1 MEDAYEKYG
10 RDNALPVFMTPC
22 FAAPQHWCIHA
33 VRLENRP
40 LLLGKT
46 TAEDI
51 AKAFGHAAE
60 FDASDSAPPSVCY
73 RSERVFPT
81 FSFQPGGRPMRLR
94 EVSISVLPPA
104 QRSADCC
111 RALPQNALLRLD
123 GKAIGMIVENN
134 ENTDSPIRE
143 KAQSRVVAK
152 SGRFDCHYWSQSAYM
167 GDRLIFLAVGMMEN
181 D

>member
-1 MEDAYEKYG
+1 
-10 RDNALPVFMTPC
+10 
-22 FAAPQHWCIHA
+22 
-33 VRLENRP
+33 
-40 LLLGKT
+40 
-46 TAEDI
+46 
-51 AKAFGHAAE
+51 
-60 FDASDSAPPSVCY
+60 
-73 RSERVFPT
+73 
-81 FSFQPGGRPMRLR
+81 MRLR

-104 QRSADCC
+104 QWNADCC

-152 SGRFDCHYWSQSAYM
+152 SVRFDCHYWSQSAYM
-167 GDRLIFLAVGMMEN
+167 GDRLIFHAVGMMEN